1 VQHRLPGLCPDPGDP
16 GGGLHPGPALGGR
29 LRRRG
34 DPHRDLEPMPEPT
47 QALAE
52 TVRLLR
58 PAGLL
63 YLATPQMWSLHY
75 EPHDYFR

>member
-1 VQHRLPGLCPDPGDP
+1 
-16 GGGLHPGPALGGR
+16 
-29 LRRRG
+29 
-34 DPHRDLEPMPEPT
+34 MPEPT

-63 YLATPQMWSLHY
+63 YLTTPQMWSLHY